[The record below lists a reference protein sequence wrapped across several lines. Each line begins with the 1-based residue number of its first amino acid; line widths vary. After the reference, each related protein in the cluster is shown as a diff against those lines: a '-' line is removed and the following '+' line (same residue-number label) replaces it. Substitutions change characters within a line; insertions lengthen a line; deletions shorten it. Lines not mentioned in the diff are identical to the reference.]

1 MGTGKLTA
9 IQCTK
14 AKTRGMLNDGL
25 GLYLQ
30 IGEGKSWILRYK
42 RNGRTRYL
50 GLGPFH
56 TIGLAQARKR
66 AAEARQLLI
75 GGKDP
80 IDAKRASRAAQ
91 AAAMTFAQ
99 AAEAYMEAHR
109 AGWRS
114 AKHASQWRS
123 TLATFVYPALGSMQV
138 NAIGVS
144 DVLTVLQPIW
154 QTKPVTA
161 GRVRNRIELVLD
173 SAKAR
178 GLRSGENPAAWRG
191 HLDKLLPRQS
201 KVRSIKHLAALP
213 YHEVGSFL
221 LELRQKSG
229 PPSRALEFAIL
240 TATRSNETLGA
251 RWDEI
256 DLDQKVWTIPPS
268 RMKSGREHRVPMS
281 DSAMAVI
288 AQMATIRMSDFI
300 FPGRRGP
307 LNHGIFS
314 QKLKDMGHAVT
325 GHGFRSAFRDWAG
338 NETSFARELCEM
350 ALAHATGDATE
361 QAYRRSDA
369 LDKRRAL
376 MDAWARH
383 CERQGGNV
391 VSLRSA

>member
-9 IQCTK
+9 IQCAK
-14 AKTRGMLNDGL
+14 AKTRGMLGDGL

-42 RNGRTRYL
+42 RNGKTRWL

-56 TIGLAQARKR
+56 TIGLAQAREK
-66 AAEARQLLI
+66 AAEARRLLLD
-75 GGKDP
+75 GRDP
-80 IDAKRASRAAQ
+80 IDEKRASRASL
-91 AAAMTFAQ
+91 AAAMTFAE

-123 TLATFVYPALGSMQV
+123 TLATFVYPVIGDMPVAAVGVADLLLAL
-138 NAIGVS
+138 
-144 DVLTVLQPIW
+144 TPIW
-154 QTKPVTA
+154 QAKPVTA

-221 LELRQKSG
+221 SELRQQSG

-251 RWDEI
+251 KWNEV
-256 DLDQKVWTIPPS
+256 DLDAKVWVIPSS
-268 RMKSGREHRVPMS
+268 RMKSGKEHRVPLS
-281 DSAMAVI
+281 DPALAII
-288 AQMATIRMSDFI
+288 AEMATIRMSDYV

-314 QKLKDMGHAVT
+314 QKLKDHAIT
-325 GHGFRSAFRDWAG
+325 AHGFRSAFRDWAG
-338 NETSFARELCEM
+338 NETTFPREVCEM

-369 LDKRRAL
+369 LDKRREL
-376 MDAWARH
+376 MSAWARH